1 MASHLNHH
9 RLLMFVHGD
18 IDCRKNQNLEEYK
31 MNWDRTTE
39 YMKELMNTVKD
50 QWFWFVDDQIDV
62 LQGKRDHFYGKT
74 SRAYV
79 IDNEEADKRLADWQ
93 KLKWDKVR
101 VPVGQKQINTQ
112 PAFNG
117 EASNSNKDPANR
129 NWQFRS
135 E

>member
-1 MASHLNHH
+1 MAEKAATE
-9 RLLMFVHGD
+9 
-18 IDCRKNQNLEEYK
+18 RKTK
-31 MNWDRTTE
+31 MTWDRTTE
-39 YMKELMNTVKD
+39 YLKELMNTAKD

-74 SRAYV
+74 PRAYV
-79 IDNEEADKRLADWQ
+79 IDNEEANKRLAEWQ

-101 VPVGQKQINTQ
+101 VHDGQKQIITQ
-112 PAFNG
+112 PAFNVK
-117 EASNSNKDPANR
+117 ASNFNKDPANR